1 MKTNTLNGLRPALTG
16 LVLLFS
22 IGAACGAITITNN
35 VTQNAGI
42 FTYTYTITNFG
53 TTFDLAI
60 VEIPIGTGVS
70 ISNLTAPT
78 GFAVITDGAPVN
90 SVTFF
95 EDTESSTLQTFAPGS
110 SQGVFS
116 YTSTFGPAPVTASA
130 LDVNGDTYTT
140 TTLSPVPEPSSLLL
154 LGTAVVPLIVSRRR
168 RTNG

>member
-1 MKTNTLNGLRPALTG
+1 MKTHTLNGLRPALTG
-16 LVLLFS
+16 IVFLFS

-42 FTYTYTITNFG
+42 FTYTYTIMNFG

-60 VEIPIGTGVS
+60 VEIPIGAGVA
-70 ISNLTAPT
+70 INNLTAPT
-78 GFAVITDGAPVN
+78 GFAAITDGAPVN

-95 EDTESSTLQTFAPGS
+95 EDTEGSTLQTFAPGS

-116 YTSTFGPAPVTASA
+116 YTSPFGPALVTASA

-154 LGTAVVPLIVSRRR
+154 LGAAAVPLIISRRR
-168 RTNG
+168 RIHG